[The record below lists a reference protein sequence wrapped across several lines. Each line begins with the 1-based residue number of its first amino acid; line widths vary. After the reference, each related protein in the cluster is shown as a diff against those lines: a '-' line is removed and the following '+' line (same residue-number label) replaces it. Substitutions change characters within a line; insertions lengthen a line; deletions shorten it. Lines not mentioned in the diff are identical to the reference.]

1 MKKKCKGF
9 TLIELLAV
17 IVILGIILTIVVTNV
32 VKYIGEAKK
41 GAFKDEE
48 KKIARQVTNQIA
60 LKDLG
65 QTDKVTCESSLVC
78 KKIYDINDS
87 NYEMRVL
94 EASGSYYLYLIGKGS
109 YSNIELTDTDCPSNS
124 SCNNNSIV
132 SVIKSDTTYSDSD
145 EIRNAVKKATISDI
159 LNEIKKE
166 INDDNIEIKNFGSR
180 QQGINKLLG
189 DKYDS
194 YENELKFSVLGNNKF
209 CNGGYWVL
217 LYGNNLG
224 NNTNFNGFK
233 DYFDDNINYCLRNKD
248 ISFCVSSSKE
258 FSKPSVSDCKK
269 SLTE

>member
-1 MKKKCKGF
+1 MKKKSMGF

-65 QTDKVTCESSLVC
+65 QTDKVTCNSTSEC

-94 EASGSYYLYLIGKGS
+94 EDSGSYYLYLIGKGS
-109 YSNIELTDTDCPSNS
+109 YSNIELTDADCS
-124 SCNNNSIV
+124 SDSRCNNNSIINV
-132 SVIKSDTTYSDSD
+132 VKSDASYNEPKDI
-145 EIRNAVKKATISDI
+145 ENAAKKATISDI

-166 INDDNIEIKNFGSR
+166 IKAGNIEIKNFGNR
-180 QQGINKLLG
+180 QQGINRLLG

-194 YENELKFSVLGNNKF
+194 YEDELKFSVLGNNKS

-224 NNTNFNGFK
+224 NNTNFNGFNLYFEDK
-233 DYFDDNINYCLRNKD
+233 DNYCIRQNN
-248 ISFCVSSSKE
+248 ISFCVKDNKE
-258 FSKPSVSDCKK
+258 FTRPFASGCK
-269 SLTE
+269 